1 MNNKE
6 QPHTVLLFVCGGPC
20 QLSSSKQCSVD
31 LMFHLE
37 QFIYSVIKK
46 KPRYFCVGPSPH
58 YYCKMLKLTQP
69 FVRKNAREHTP

>member
-37 QFIYSVIKK
+37 QFIYSVMEK
-46 KPRYFCVGPSPH
+46 KPPDISVLDHHLINTVKC
-58 YYCKMLKLTQP
+58 
-69 FVRKNAREHTP
+69 